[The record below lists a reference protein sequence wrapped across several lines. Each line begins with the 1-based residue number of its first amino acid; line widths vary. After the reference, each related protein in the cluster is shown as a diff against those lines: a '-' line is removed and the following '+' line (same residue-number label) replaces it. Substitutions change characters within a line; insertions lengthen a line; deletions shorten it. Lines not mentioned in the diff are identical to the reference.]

1 MRPSGS
7 RLGGRVDPTVV
18 AVPVSPPFLPI
29 AAASRVRPRWAL
41 HPLLAGVLAL
51 LCGAATAQ
59 PGEPLALRAT
69 PLLAEQ
75 PPSHVGAA
83 TTVYGQRVRGRIGLE
98 TVLEGQAELRQPGT
112 VAQAERLSYDQGSDI
127 VTVSGGVRLN
137 KAGDRYTAE
146 SGQLRVDAMEGFLL
160 RPTYRFLASGAH
172 GEAER
177 LEWLDRDRASV
188 IQGSYTTCPRGG
200 PDWVP
205 DWIVRADRLDL
216 DREDDEGRASG
227 AVLEF
232 KGVPV
237 LPVPA
242 LSFPISERRR
252 SGWLPPTLGL
262 DNKSGLDL
270 SVPYYW
276 NIAPHRDA
284 TFTPGLMSRR
294 GVDLAGEFRYL
305 ENDYQGRINANLTP
319 NDRLRDGRNRW
330 GYFLRHNG
338 QHDSG
343 IDGIGRVGLGLN
355 LNRVSDNDYWRDF
368 SRRGLSLTT
377 RLLANDGALSWSRGD
392 LSLHA
397 RALKWQT
404 LQDVAAPIVPP
415 YDRLPQLTAR
425 WGRSNDRGFD
435 YAIEGDFTRFRADP
449 FWTGQPNAERGFV
462 QAQLARPFTRPWG
475 FFTPRV
481 QLHASHYRFDGPIS
495 GGATSASRVLPT
507 VSLDGGLVFERQ
519 AGFFGR
525 DLTQTLEP
533 RLKYVYTPYRDQ
545 HRLPLYDTGAYDFN
559 FATIWAENAFAGND
573 RIVDNN
579 LVTGGL
585 TTRLLDPQTGA
596 EVLRLGV
603 AQRYRFSGQQVTLP
617 GGLPTARGLSDLM
630 LGASV
635 NWDARWAF
643 DSVVQYNL
651 DTRRSTRTTVQ
662 ARYSPEKFHTVS
674 AAYRHQRDLR
684 SESLDVGWQWPLA
697 DLVGRHGELGASRA
711 SAGGSC
717 NGRWY
722 GVGRMNY
729 SLQDKRLV
737 EGLLGFEYDAGCW
750 IGRVVLEKLN
760 SSIHSSTKRIM
771 FQVELI
777 GLSRL
782 GSNPLRALR
791 NQIPRYQYLRE
802 ETSSPSRF
810 TDYE

>member
-1 MRPSGS
+1 M
-7 RLGGRVDPTVV
+7 
-18 AVPVSPPFLPI
+18 PVSPPFLPI

-651 DTRRSTRTTVQ
+651 DTRRS
-662 ARYSPEKFHTVS
+662 
-674 AAYRHQRDLR
+674 
-684 SESLDVGWQWPLA
+684 
-697 DLVGRHGELGASRA
+697 
-711 SAGGSC
+711 
-717 NGRWY
+717 
-722 GVGRMNY
+722 
-729 SLQDKRLV
+729 
-737 EGLLGFEYDAGCW
+737 
-750 IGRVVLEKLN
+750 
-760 SSIHSSTKRIM
+760 
-771 FQVELI
+771 
-777 GLSRL
+777 
-782 GSNPLRALR
+782 
-791 NQIPRYQYLRE
+791 
-802 ETSSPSRF
+802 
-810 TDYE
+810 

>member
-545 HRLPLYDTGAYDFN
+545 SLIPNYDTGVYDFN
-559 FATIWAENAFAGND
+559 FATIWSENAFAGHD

-579 LVTGGL
+579 LVTFGL
-585 TTRLLDPQTGA
+585 TSRLLDPETGA
-596 EVLRLGV
+596 EAVRLGI

-617 GGLPTARGLSDLM
+617 GGTPAAKGLSDIM
-630 LGASV
+630 LGASI
-635 NWDARWAF
+635 NWDQHWGF
-643 DSVVQYNL
+643 DSVIQY
-651 DTRRSTRTTVQ
+651 DPDKHQSTRTTLG
-662 ARYSPEKFHTVS
+662 ARYSPGDYRTL
-674 AAYRHQRDLR
+674 ALAYRRERDLGTR
-684 SESLDVGWQWPLA
+684 QVDLGWQWPLGGA
-697 DLVGRHGELGASRA
+697 PSSRVDGGGLGA
-711 SAGGSC
+711 
-717 NGRWY
+717 GRWY
-722 GVGRMNY
+722 SVGRLNY
-729 SLQDKRLV
+729 DLAGSKLV
-737 EGLLGFEYDAGCW
+737 DAVLGLEYDAGCW
-750 IGRVVLEKLN
+750 VGRVVFSKLQT
-760 SSIHSSTKRIM
+760 STGSANKSIM
-771 FQVELI
+771 FQLEFV
-777 GLSRL
+777 GFSRV
-782 GSNPLRALR
+782 GNNPLRTLR
-791 NQIPRYQYLRE
+791 NNIPNYRLLRE
-802 ETSSPSRF
+802 EVVSPSRF
-810 TDYE
+810 TQYD

>member
-1 MRPSGS
+1 
-7 RLGGRVDPTVV
+7 
-18 AVPVSPPFLPI
+18 
-29 AAASRVRPRWAL
+29 
-41 HPLLAGVLAL
+41 
-51 LCGAATAQ
+51 ATAQ

-662 ARYSPEKFHTVS
+662 AR
-674 AAYRHQRDLR
+674 
-684 SESLDVGWQWPLA
+684 
-697 DLVGRHGELGASRA
+697 
-711 SAGGSC
+711 
-717 NGRWY
+717 
-722 GVGRMNY
+722 
-729 SLQDKRLV
+729 
-737 EGLLGFEYDAGCW
+737 
-750 IGRVVLEKLN
+750 
-760 SSIHSSTKRIM
+760 
-771 FQVELI
+771 
-777 GLSRL
+777 
-782 GSNPLRALR
+782 
-791 NQIPRYQYLRE
+791 
-802 ETSSPSRF
+802 
-810 TDYE
+810 

>member
-1 MRPSGS
+1 M
-7 RLGGRVDPTVV
+7 
-18 AVPVSPPFLPI
+18 PVSPPFLPI

-276 NIAPHRDA
+276 NIAPNRDA

-294 GVDLAGEFRYL
+294 GVDLAGEFR
-305 ENDYQGRINANLTP
+305 
-319 NDRLRDGRNRW
+319 
-330 GYFLRHNG
+330 
-338 QHDSG
+338 
-343 IDGIGRVGLGLN
+343 
-355 LNRVSDNDYWRDF
+355 
-368 SRRGLSLTT
+368 
-377 RLLANDGALSWSRGD
+377 
-392 LSLHA
+392 
-397 RALKWQT
+397 
-404 LQDVAAPIVPP
+404 
-415 YDRLPQLTAR
+415 
-425 WGRSNDRGFD
+425 
-435 YAIEGDFTRFRADP
+435 
-449 FWTGQPNAERGFV
+449 
-462 QAQLARPFTRPWG
+462 
-475 FFTPRV
+475 
-481 QLHASHYRFDGPIS
+481 
-495 GGATSASRVLPT
+495 
-507 VSLDGGLVFERQ
+507 
-519 AGFFGR
+519 
-525 DLTQTLEP
+525 
-533 RLKYVYTPYRDQ
+533 
-545 HRLPLYDTGAYDFN
+545 
-559 FATIWAENAFAGND
+559 
-573 RIVDNN
+573 
-579 LVTGGL
+579 
-585 TTRLLDPQTGA
+585 
-596 EVLRLGV
+596 
-603 AQRYRFSGQQVTLP
+603 
-617 GGLPTARGLSDLM
+617 
-630 LGASV
+630 
-635 NWDARWAF
+635 
-643 DSVVQYNL
+643 
-651 DTRRSTRTTVQ
+651 
-662 ARYSPEKFHTVS
+662 
-674 AAYRHQRDLR
+674 
-684 SESLDVGWQWPLA
+684 
-697 DLVGRHGELGASRA
+697 
-711 SAGGSC
+711 
-717 NGRWY
+717 
-722 GVGRMNY
+722 
-729 SLQDKRLV
+729 
-737 EGLLGFEYDAGCW
+737 
-750 IGRVVLEKLN
+750 
-760 SSIHSSTKRIM
+760 
-771 FQVELI
+771 
-777 GLSRL
+777 
-782 GSNPLRALR
+782 
-791 NQIPRYQYLRE
+791 
-802 ETSSPSRF
+802 
-810 TDYE
+810 

>member
-1 MRPSGS
+1 M
-7 RLGGRVDPTVV
+7 
-18 AVPVSPPFLPI
+18 PVSPPFLPI

-559 FATIWAENAFAGND
+559 FATIW
-573 RIVDNN
+573 
-579 LVTGGL
+579 
-585 TTRLLDPQTGA
+585 
-596 EVLRLGV
+596 
-603 AQRYRFSGQQVTLP
+603 
-617 GGLPTARGLSDLM
+617 
-630 LGASV
+630 
-635 NWDARWAF
+635 
-643 DSVVQYNL
+643 
-651 DTRRSTRTTVQ
+651 
-662 ARYSPEKFHTVS
+662 
-674 AAYRHQRDLR
+674 
-684 SESLDVGWQWPLA
+684 
-697 DLVGRHGELGASRA
+697 
-711 SAGGSC
+711 
-717 NGRWY
+717 
-722 GVGRMNY
+722 
-729 SLQDKRLV
+729 
-737 EGLLGFEYDAGCW
+737 
-750 IGRVVLEKLN
+750 
-760 SSIHSSTKRIM
+760 
-771 FQVELI
+771 
-777 GLSRL
+777 
-782 GSNPLRALR
+782 
-791 NQIPRYQYLRE
+791 
-802 ETSSPSRF
+802 
-810 TDYE
+810 